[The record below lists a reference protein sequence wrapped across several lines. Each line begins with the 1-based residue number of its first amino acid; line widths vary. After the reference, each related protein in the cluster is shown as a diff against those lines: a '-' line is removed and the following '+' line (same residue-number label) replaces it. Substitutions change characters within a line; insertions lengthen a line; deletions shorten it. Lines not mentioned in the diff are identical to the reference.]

1 MIWTPDIEIQRGRGL
16 DPTNVDDFVRIETSL
31 STILKRKAR
40 PAQEDAIIRI
50 GAALKNPP
58 VTPGGI
64 SEFQAAIRDEVLGMA
79 GPTAEATKETVKG
92 STRSVYTRT
101 RSALRR
107 RAGLGAIGTTFQGED
122 FEAVRFMQRQN
133 TFFVRDSFGA
143 VSDAASARARRIV
156 GDGLEKG
163 LGSKEIAAT
172 LEREILD
179 RLRKKGYM
187 ETLATMFV
195 NRSRTS
201 SELNAFSQVGV
212 ELFIFRAV
220 LDESTTDICSFL
232 DGMTFS
238 VGKAKAAMQAA
249 GALPQPEDIEFT
261 MPFLRQMTIKKK
273 SGERVKAIGFLTEG
287 GKKRIVAEVLKSN
300 IGQAGPGGE
309 FKQRMTEAQMQNS
322 GIGPPPAHFRCV
334 LTGTCIL
341 ASGGWIPVENL
352 RVGDLVLTHSGQWR
366 LIVQIESRQTWEDIA
381 GLVVP
386 NGSAWLTED
395 HPVLTIDGYVP
406 AGELRRGDKI
416 VGLPAI
422 GPEKDLPQT
431 ISPPQSKHRERQG
444 WNGRQDMSLRDIFP
458 RFQISD
464 WQVLFGPLP
473 EFRPGR
479 SDSFQKSETG
489 FGSSQG
495 LSCET
500 KGQDCPLLSMR
511 NRIRDVE
518 TAPRHMFCEVP
529 PNQPSARRMD
539 RVSILWREILV
550 YPRSRETGET
560 NGLFYRDLLFQEMS
574 KSRAIGQCRY
584 STTVRDDD
592 GWEGKP
598 DVRQIPRSS
607 EREHHLSGG
616 TPSEYLRVSVL
627 PGDGHRRSEVG
638 IRAEEIRDVESDI
651 CPGLL
656 SARSGSMDRGE
667 GVGPRGASHSPRRF
681 LQQAWPDPPRESE
694 MAKGYRRIPIIE
706 SRTASG
712 AGRRVYTVA
721 VDEDQTFIVDGGILT
736 HNCRSDA
743 EPLF

>member
-1 MIWTPDIEIQRGRGL
+1 MIWHPGIEIERGRSL

-212 ELFIFRAV
+212 ELFVFRAV

-232 DGMTFS
+232 DGRTFS

-249 GALPQPEDIEFT
+249 GSLPQPEDIAFT
-261 MPFLRQMTIKKK
+261 MPFLRQMTIKKR

-322 GIGPPPAHFRCV
+322 GIGPPPAHFRC
-334 LTGTCIL
+334 
-341 ASGGWIPVENL
+341 
-352 RVGDLVLTHSGQWR
+352 
-366 LIVQIESRQTWEDIA
+366 
-381 GLVVP
+381 
-386 NGSAWLTED
+386 
-395 HPVLTIDGYVP
+395 
-406 AGELRRGDKI
+406 
-416 VGLPAI
+416 
-422 GPEKDLPQT
+422 
-431 ISPPQSKHRERQG
+431 
-444 WNGRQDMSLRDIFP
+444 
-458 RFQISD
+458 
-464 WQVLFGPLP
+464 
-473 EFRPGR
+473 
-479 SDSFQKSETG
+479 
-489 FGSSQG
+489 
-495 LSCET
+495 
-500 KGQDCPLLSMR
+500 
-511 NRIRDVE
+511 
-518 TAPRHMFCEVP
+518 
-529 PNQPSARRMD
+529 
-539 RVSILWREILV
+539 
-550 YPRSRETGET
+550 
-560 NGLFYRDLLFQEMS
+560 
-574 KSRAIGQCRY
+574 
-584 STTVRDDD
+584 
-592 GWEGKP
+592 
-598 DVRQIPRSS
+598 
-607 EREHHLSGG
+607 
-616 TPSEYLRVSVL
+616 
-627 PGDGHRRSEVG
+627 
-638 IRAEEIRDVESDI
+638 
-651 CPGLL
+651 
-656 SARSGSMDRGE
+656 
-667 GVGPRGASHSPRRF
+667 
-681 LQQAWPDPPRESE
+681 
-694 MAKGYRRIPIIE
+694 
-706 SRTASG
+706 
-712 AGRRVYTVA
+712 
-721 VDEDQTFIVDGGILT
+721 
-736 HNCRSDA
+736 RSDA